1 MIENVYEVEREDYK
15 GFLDQINKDAKIIKE
30 EQNEGIKWT
39 KVYSKTNNKLL
50 CTKETFFTN
59 DRFGEEHYYV
69 FEMPPEED
77 RIAAKPVQKIVLENK
92 EQVQAFFN
100 ALSQLTKERKNA
112 RDI

>member
-1 MIENVYEVEREDYK
+1 MEDNIYEVSRDEYV
-15 GFLDQINKDAKIIKE
+15 GFVSQINPRAKTIRQETTESSTIIK
-30 EQNEGIKWT
+30 T
-39 KVYSKTNNKLL
+39 YSATNKKLL
-50 CTKETFFTN
+50 CAREIYKESE
-59 DRFGEEHYYV
+59 EEHYYV

-77 RIAAKPVQKIVLENK
+77 RIAAKPVQKIVLESK